1 MNKTYSISE
10 IVEASN
16 NILNGPQKNSQMKS
30 VVINEKKISEDITSK
45 TKSSFLNNL
54 DTEDVNIKKNYEIN
68 AEIKKEILEE
78 IYNFFKKK
86 IKKNTL
92 KLIFDQQQEIKKFQK
107 KINYLNENGKILE
120 TSNRNLLFNL
130 LKINGNKKI
139 LTEKNKKIQ
148 QEYNEKIVSLEKE
161 NSNLKNQDNEI
172 KELKNLNHEY
182 NKKIIS
188 SDEAYR
194 DLKNKNEKLT
204 ESNNKLKFFQNE
216 NLRLSS
222 ELFASHKRYDVI
234 KKQLYDLGLQ
244 KNQISNQIQELSNLV
259 SKSNLVAPSFTNELP
274 SEPKE
279 DVKAEDVKAE
289 DVKTKEG
296 IKKIN
301 KQDITNLNTSIN
313 KIFSK

>member
-16 NILNGPQKNSQMKS
+16 NILNRPRKKSQIKS
-30 VVINEKKISEDITSK
+30 VVINEKKILENTTSK
-45 TKSSFLNNL
+45 TKSSFVNDL
-54 DTEDVNIKKNYEIN
+54 DTGDVNIKKNYEIN

-107 KINYLNENGKILE
+107 KTNYLNENEKILKA
-120 TSNRNLLFNL
+120 SNRNLLFNL
-130 LKINGNKKI
+130 LKISENKKI

-148 QEYNEKIVSLEKE
+148 QEYNEKIISLEKE
-161 NSNLKNQDNEI
+161 NSNLKNQDHEI

-182 NKKIIS
+182 NKKIINR
-188 SDEAYR
+188 DEAYG

-204 ESNNKLKFFQNE
+204 ESNNRLKFYQNE
-216 NLRLSS
+216 NLRLAS

-244 KNQISNQIQELSNLV
+244 KDQISNQIQELNNLV
-259 SKSNLVAPSFTNELP
+259 SKSNLVVPSFSNELP
-274 SEPKE
+274 LEPKE
-279 DVKAEDVKAE
+279 DVK
-289 DVKTKEG
+289 TKEV

-301 KQDITNLNTSIN
+301 NQDVTNLNKSIN
-313 KIFSK
+313 KIFNK

>member
-16 NILNGPQKNSQMKS
+16 NILNRPQKNSQ
-30 VVINEKKISEDITSK
+30 INENYQNNKSAELNKPLVL
-45 TKSSFLNNL
+45 TKEHIPEKEETLNN
-54 DTEDVNIKKNYEIN
+54 EEV
-68 AEIKKEILEE
+68 KKEILEE
-78 IYNFFKKK
+78 IYNFFNKK

-107 KINYLNENGKILE
+107 KINFLNENEKILE

-130 LKINGNKKI
+130 LKINENKKI

-148 QEYNEKIVSLEKE
+148 KEYNEKIISFEKE

-188 SDEAYR
+188 REEAYG

-204 ESNNKLKFFQNE
+204 ESNNRLKFYQNE
-216 NLRLSS
+216 NLRLAS

-244 KNQISNQIQELSNLV
+244 KDQISDQIQELNNLV
-259 SKSNLVAPSFTNELP
+259 SKSNLVVPSFSNELP
-274 SEPKE
+274 LEPKE
-279 DVKAEDVKAE
+279 DVK
-289 DVKTKEG
+289 TKED

-301 KQDITNLNTSIN
+301 NQDVTNLNKSIN
-313 KIFSK
+313 KIFNK

>member
-1 MNKTYSISE
+1 M
-10 IVEASN
+10 AS
-16 NILNGPQKNSQMKS
+16 
-30 VVINEKKISEDITSK
+30 
-45 TKSSFLNNL
+45 
-54 DTEDVNIKKNYEIN
+54 
-68 AEIKKEILEE
+68 KKEIPGIDDSMSLMNKNDENNELAELNKPLILTKEYNPQKELIKKYENEIKEFKNLHQGYNEKIKEE
-78 IYNFFKKK
+78 ITEELYNFLDKK

-92 KLIFDQQQEIKKFQK
+92 KLIFDQQQEIKKFRK
-107 KINYLNENGKILE
+107 KINFLNENEKILE
-120 TSNRNLLFNL
+120 TSNRSLLFNL
-130 LKINGNKKI
+130 LKINENKKI

-148 QEYNEKIVSLEKE
+148 KEYNEKIISFEKE

-188 SDEAYR
+188 REEAYG

-204 ESNNKLKFFQNE
+204 ESNNRLKFYQNE
-216 NLRLSS
+216 NLRLAS

-244 KNQISNQIQELSNLV
+244 KDQISNQIQELNNLV

-279 DVKAEDVKAE
+279 DVKA
-289 DVKTKEG
+289 KEG
-296 IKKIN
+296 INKIN
-301 KQDITNLNTSIN
+301 NQDETNLNKSIN
-313 KIFSK
+313 KIFNK

>member
-16 NILNGPQKNSQMKS
+16 NILNRPQKNSQMKS
-30 VVINEKKISEDITSK
+30 VVINEKKISEDTTSK
-45 TKSSFLNNL
+45 TKSSFVNDL

-130 LKINGNKKI
+130 LKINENKKI

-148 QEYNEKIVSLEKE
+148 QEYNEKIISFEKE
-161 NSNLKNQDNEI
+161 NSNLKNQDHEI

-188 SDEAYR
+188 REEAYG

-204 ESNNKLKFFQNE
+204 ESNNRLKFYQNE
-216 NLRLSS
+216 NLRLAS

-244 KNQISNQIQELSNLV
+244 KDQISNQIQELNNLV
-259 SKSNLVAPSFTNELP
+259 SKSNLVVPSFTNELP

-279 DVKAEDVKAE
+279 DVKAKED
-289 DVKTKEG
+289 

-301 KQDITNLNTSIN
+301 NQDVTNLNKSIN
-313 KIFSK
+313 KIFNK

>member
-1 MNKTYSISE
+1 MNKTYSITE
-10 IVEASN
+10 IAEASN
-16 NILNGPQKNSQMKS
+16 NILNRPRKKSQIKS
-30 VVINEKKISEDITSK
+30 VVINEKKILENTTSK
-45 TKSSFLNNL
+45 TKSSFVNDL
-54 DTEDVNIKKNYEIN
+54 DTGDVNIKKNYEIN

-107 KINYLNENGKILE
+107 KNNYLNENEKILE
-120 TSNRNLLFNL
+120 TSNRNILFNL
-130 LKINGNKKI
+130 LKINKNKKI

-148 QEYNEKIVSLEKE
+148 QEYNEKIINLKKE

-188 SDEAYR
+188 REEAYG

-204 ESNNKLKFFQNE
+204 ESNNRLKFYQNE
-216 NLRLSS
+216 NLRLAS

-244 KNQISNQIQELSNLV
+244 KDQISNQIQELNNLV
-259 SKSNLVAPSFTNELP
+259 SKSNLVVPSFSNELP
-274 SEPKE
+274 LEPKE
-279 DVKAEDVKAE
+279 DVK
-289 DVKTKEG
+289 TKED

-301 KQDITNLNTSIN
+301 NQDVTNLNKSIN
-313 KIFSK
+313 KIFNK

>member
-10 IVEASN
+10 IIEASR
-16 NILNGPQKNSQMKS
+16 NILNKTKKNSQIES
-30 VVINEKKISEDITSK
+30 VVINEKKISENTTSK
-45 TKSSFLNNL
+45 AKSSFVNDL
-54 DTEDVNIKKNYEIN
+54 DTEDLNIKKNYEIN

-107 KINYLNENGKILE
+107 KINFLNENEKILE

-130 LKINGNKKI
+130 LKINENKKI

-148 QEYNEKIVSLEKE
+148 QEYNEKIISFEKE

-188 SDEAYR
+188 REEAYG

-204 ESNNKLKFFQNE
+204 ESNNRLKFYQNE
-216 NLRLSS
+216 NLRLAS

-244 KNQISNQIQELSNLV
+244 KNQISDQIQELNNLV
-259 SKSNLVAPSFTNELP
+259 SKSNLVVPSFTNELP

-279 DVKAEDVKAE
+279 DVKA
-289 DVKTKEG
+289 KEG

-301 KQDITNLNTSIN
+301 NQNVANLDKSIN
-313 KIFSK
+313 KIFNK

>member
-16 NILNGPQKNSQMKS
+16 NILNRPQNNSQMKS
-30 VVINEKKISEDITSK
+30 VVINEKKISEDMTSK
-45 TKSSFLNNL
+45 TKSSFVSDL
-54 DTEDVNIKKNYEIN
+54 DTEDINIKKNYEIN

-107 KINYLNENGKILE
+107 KINFLNENGKILD

-130 LKINGNKKI
+130 LKINENKKI

-148 QEYNEKIVSLEKE
+148 QEYNEKIISLKKE

-188 SDEAYR
+188 REEAYG

-204 ESNNKLKFFQNE
+204 ESNNRLKFYQNE
-216 NLRLSS
+216 NLRLAS

-244 KNQISNQIQELSNLV
+244 KDQISNQIQELNNLV
-259 SKSNLVAPSFTNELP
+259 SKSNLVVPSFTNELP

-279 DVKAEDVKAE
+279 DVKAKVKED
-289 DVKTKEG
+289 

-301 KQDITNLNTSIN
+301 KQNITNLNKSIN
-313 KIFSK
+313 KIFNK

>member
-16 NILNGPQKNSQMKS
+16 NILNRPQKNSQMKS
-30 VVINEKKISEDITSK
+30 VVINEKKISEDTISK
-45 TKSSFLNNL
+45 TKNSFLNDL
-54 DTEDVNIKKNYEIN
+54 ATEDVNIKKNYEID

-130 LKINGNKKI
+130 LKINENKKI

-148 QEYNEKIVSLEKE
+148 QEYNEKIISFEKE

-188 SDEAYR
+188 REEAYG

-204 ESNNKLKFFQNE
+204 ESNNKLKFYQNE
-216 NLRLSS
+216 NLRLAS

-244 KNQISNQIQELSNLV
+244 KNQISNQIQELNNLV
-259 SKSNLVAPSFTNELP
+259 SKSNLVVPSFTNELP

-279 DVKAEDVKAE
+279 DVKA
-289 DVKTKEG
+289 KEG

-313 KIFSK
+313 KIFNK

>member
-10 IVEASN
+10 IVEASD
-16 NILNGPQKNSQMKS
+16 NILNRPQKNSQMKS
-30 VVINEKKISEDITSK
+30 VVINEKKILEGKISK
-45 TKSSFLNNL
+45 TKNSFLNDL
-54 DTEDVNIKKNYEIN
+54 ATEDVNIKKNYEIN

-107 KINYLNENGKILE
+107 KINFLNENEKILE
-120 TSNRNLLFNL
+120 ISNRNLLFNL
-130 LKINGNKKI
+130 LKINENKKI
-139 LTEKNKKIQ
+139 LTEKNNKIQ
-148 QEYNEKIVSLEKE
+148 QEYNEKIISFEKE

-188 SDEAYR
+188 REEAYG

-204 ESNNKLKFFQNE
+204 ESNNRLKFYQNE
-216 NLRLSS
+216 NLRLAS

-279 DVKAEDVKAE
+279 DVKAG
-289 DVKTKEG
+289 DVKTKED

-301 KQDITNLNTSIN
+301 KKDITNLNTSIN
-313 KIFSK
+313 KIFNK

>member
-16 NILNGPQKNSQMKS
+16 NILNRPQKNSQMKS
-30 VVINEKKISEDITSK
+30 VVTNEKKISEDTISK
-45 TKSSFLNNL
+45 TKNSFLNDL
-54 DTEDVNIKKNYEIN
+54 ATEDVNIKKNYKID

-130 LKINGNKKI
+130 LKITGNKKI

-148 QEYNEKIVSLEKE
+148 QKYNEKIISHEKE

-182 NKKIIS
+182 NKKIINR
-188 SDEAYR
+188 DEAYR

-204 ESNNKLKFFQNE
+204 ESNNKLKFYQNE

-222 ELFASHKRYDVI
+222 ELFGSHKRYDVI
-234 KKQLYDLGLQ
+234 KKQLYDLELQ
-244 KNQISNQIQELSNLV
+244 KNQISNQIQELNNLV
-259 SKSNLVAPSFTNELP
+259 SKSNLVVPSFTNELP

-279 DVKAEDVKAE
+279 DVKAEDVKA
-289 DVKTKEG
+289 KET

-313 KIFSK
+313 KIFNK

>member
-1 MNKTYSISE
+1 MDKTYSISE
-10 IVEASN
+10 IVEASK
-16 NILNGPQKNSQMKS
+16 NILNKS
-30 VVINEKKISEDITSK
+30 KVNLKVKSIAIKKKKISEETGSK
-45 TKSSFLNNL
+45 IKNTFLNDL
-54 DTEDVNIKKNYEIN
+54 VTENVNIKKNYEID

-92 KLIFDQQQEIKKFQK
+92 KLIFDQQQEIKKFKK
-107 KINYLNENGKILE
+107 KINYLNEDGKILE

-130 LKINGNKKI
+130 LKITENKKI
-139 LTEKNKKIQ
+139 LTENNKKIQ
-148 QEYNEKIVSLEKE
+148 QEYNEKIISLEKE
-161 NSNLKNQDNEI
+161 NSNLKNQDKEI

-188 SDEAYR
+188 RDEAYR

-204 ESNNKLKFFQNE
+204 ESNNKLKFYQNE

-222 ELFASHKRYDVI
+222 ELFVSHKRYDVI

-244 KNQISNQIQELSNLV
+244 KNQISDQIQELNNLV

-289 DVKTKEG
+289 DVKAEKG

-301 KQDITNLNTSIN
+301 KQAITNLNTSIN
-313 KIFSK
+313 KIFNK

>member
-16 NILNGPQKNSQMKS
+16 NILNRPQKNSQMKS
-30 VVINEKKISEDITSK
+30 VVTNEKKISEDTISK
-45 TKSSFLNNL
+45 TKNSFLNDL
-54 DTEDVNIKKNYEIN
+54 ATEDVNIKKNYKID

-107 KINYLNENGKILE
+107 KINFLNENEKILE

-130 LKINGNKKI
+130 LKINENKKI

-148 QEYNEKIVSLEKE
+148 QEYNEKIISFEKE

-188 SDEAYR
+188 RDEAYR
-194 DLKNKNEKLT
+194 DLKNKNEK
-204 ESNNKLKFFQNE
+204 
-216 NLRLSS
+216 
-222 ELFASHKRYDVI
+222 
-234 KKQLYDLGLQ
+234 
-244 KNQISNQIQELSNLV
+244 
-259 SKSNLVAPSFTNELP
+259 
-274 SEPKE
+274 
-279 DVKAEDVKAE
+279 
-289 DVKTKEG
+289 
-296 IKKIN
+296 
-301 KQDITNLNTSIN
+301 
-313 KIFSK
+313 

>member
-10 IVEASN
+10 IIEASN
-16 NILNGPQKNSQMKS
+16 NILNRSQKTPQMKS
-30 VVINEKKISEDITSK
+30 VVINKKKISEDTTSK
-45 TKSSFLNNL
+45 TKNSFLNDL
-54 DTEDVNIKKNYEIN
+54 ATEDVNIKKNYEID

-78 IYNFFKKK
+78 FYNFFKKK

-107 KINYLNENGKILE
+107 KNNYLNVNEKILE
-120 TSNRNLLFNL
+120 TSNRNILFNL
-130 LKINGNKKI
+130 LKINKNKKI
-139 LTEKNKKIQ
+139 LIEKDKKIQ
-148 QEYNEKIVSLEKE
+148 QEYNEKIISLEKE

-188 SDEAYR
+188 HDEAYR

-204 ESNNKLKFFQNE
+204 ESNNKLKFYQNE

-244 KNQISNQIQELSNLV
+244 KDQISNQIQELNNLV
-259 SKSNLVAPSFTNELP
+259 SKSNLVVPSFTNELP
-274 SEPKE
+274 SESKE
-279 DVKAEDVKAE
+279 DIKAE

-296 IKKIN
+296 IKITN
-301 KQDITNLNTSIN
+301 KQDMTNLNTSIN

>member
-1 MNKTYSISE
+1 E
-10 IVEASN
+10 I
-16 NILNGPQKNSQMKS
+16 
-30 VVINEKKISEDITSK
+30 D
-45 TKSSFLNNL
+45 
-54 DTEDVNIKKNYEIN
+54 

-107 KINYLNENGKILE
+107 KNNYLNENEKILE

-130 LKINGNKKI
+130 LRINENKKI

-148 QEYNEKIVSLEKE
+148 KEYNEKIISFEKE

-188 SDEAYR
+188 REEAYG

-204 ESNNKLKFFQNE
+204 ESNNRLKFYQNE
-216 NLRLSS
+216 NLRLAS

-244 KNQISNQIQELSNLV
+244 KDQISNQIQELNNLV
-259 SKSNLVAPSFTNELP
+259 SKSNLVVPSFTNELP

-279 DVKAEDVKAE
+279 DVKA
-289 DVKTKEG
+289 KEG

-301 KQDITNLNTSIN
+301 NQVVTNLNKSIN
-313 KIFSK
+313 KIFNK

>member
-16 NILNGPQKNSQMKS
+16 NILNRPQKNSQMKS
-30 VVINEKKISEDITSK
+30 VVINEKKISEDMTSK
-45 TKSSFLNNL
+45 TKSSFVSDL
-54 DTEDVNIKKNYEIN
+54 DTEDVNIKKNYEID

-78 IYNFFKKK
+78 FYNFFKKK

-107 KINYLNENGKILE
+107 KINFLNENETILE
-120 TSNRNLLFNL
+120 TSNRSLLFNL
-130 LKINGNKKI
+130 LKITENKKI
-139 LTEKNKKIQ
+139 LTENNKKIQ
-148 QEYNEKIVSLEKE
+148 QEYNEKIISLKKE

-188 SDEAYR
+188 REEAYG

-204 ESNNKLKFFQNE
+204 ESNNRLKFYQNE
-216 NLRLSS
+216 NLRLAS

-244 KNQISNQIQELSNLV
+244 KDQISDQIQELNNLV
-259 SKSNLVAPSFTNELP
+259 SKSNLVVPSFTNELP

-279 DVKAEDVKAE
+279 DVKA
-289 DVKTKEG
+289 KEG

-313 KIFSK
+313 KIFNK

>member
-10 IVEASN
+10 IVEASD
-16 NILNGPQKNSQMKS
+16 NILNRPQKNSQMKS
-30 VVINEKKISEDITSK
+30 VVINEKKISEDTTSK
-45 TKSSFLNNL
+45 TKSSFVNDL

-68 AEIKKEILEE
+68 AEIKK
-78 IYNFFKKK
+78 
-86 IKKNTL
+86 
-92 KLIFDQQQEIKKFQK
+92 FQK
-107 KINYLNENGKILE
+107 EINFLNENEKILE
-120 TSNRNLLFNL
+120 TSNRNLLLNL
-130 LKINGNKKI
+130 LKINENKKI

-148 QEYNEKIVSLEKE
+148 QEYNEKIISLEKE

-188 SDEAYR
+188 REEAYG

-204 ESNNKLKFFQNE
+204 ESNNKLKFYQNE

-244 KNQISNQIQELSNLV
+244 KDQISDQIQELNNLV
-259 SKSNLVAPSFTNELP
+259 SKSNLVVPSFTNELP

-279 DVKAEDVKAE
+279 DVKAEDVKDE
-289 DVKTKEG
+289 KD

-301 KQDITNLNTSIN
+301 KQNITNLNTSIN
-313 KIFSK
+313 KIFNK

>member
-16 NILNGPQKNSQMKS
+16 NILNRPQKNSEINKNYQNNKS
-30 VVINEKKISEDITSK
+30 AELNKPLVLTREHIPQKEKT
-45 TKSSFLNNL
+45 LNN
-54 DTEDVNIKKNYEIN
+54 EEV
-68 AEIKKEILEE
+68 KKEILEE
-78 IYNFFKKK
+78 IHNFFKKK

-107 KINYLNENGKILE
+107 KINFLNENGKILD

-130 LKINGNKKI
+130 LKINKNKKI
-139 LTEKNKKIQ
+139 LIESNKKIQ
-148 QEYNEKIVSLEKE
+148 QEYNEKIINLEKE

-188 SDEAYR
+188 RDEAYR
-194 DLKNKNEKLT
+194 NLKNENEKIT
-204 ESNNKLKFFQNE
+204 ESNNRLKFYQNE
-216 NLRLSS
+216 NLRLAS

-244 KNQISNQIQELSNLV
+244 KDQISNQIQELNNLV
-259 SKSNLVAPSFTNELP
+259 SKSNLVAPSFSSELP
-274 SEPKE
+274 SEPKKNIKDKVEE
-279 DVKAEDVKAE
+279 D
-289 DVKTKEG
+289 
-296 IKKIN
+296 IKKN
-301 KQDITNLNTSIN
+301 KADIANINTSIN
-313 KIFSK
+313 KIFKK

>member
-30 VVINEKKISEDITSK
+30 VVINEKKISEGTTSK
-45 TKSSFLNNL
+45 TKSSFLNDL
-54 DTEDVNIKKNYEIN
+54 DTEDVDIKKNYEID

-78 IYNFFKKK
+78 FYNFFKKK

-130 LKINGNKKI
+130 LKINKNKKI

-148 QEYNEKIVSLEKE
+148 QEYNEKIISLKKE
-161 NSNLKNQDNEI
+161 NSNLSNQDNEI
-172 KELKNLNHEY
+172 KELKNLNYKY

-188 SDEAYR
+188 REEAYG

-204 ESNNKLKFFQNE
+204 ESNNKLKFYQNE

-222 ELFASHKRYDVI
+222 ELFTSHKRYDVI

-244 KNQISNQIQELSNLV
+244 KNQISDQIQELNNLV
-259 SKSNLVAPSFTNELP
+259 SKSNLVVPSFTNELP
-274 SEPKE
+274 LEPKK
-279 DVKAEDVKAE
+279 DVKAKED
-289 DVKTKEG
+289 
-296 IKKIN
+296 IKKLN
-301 KQDITNLNTSIN
+301 KQDMTNLNTSIN
-313 KIFSK
+313 KIFNK

>member
-16 NILNGPQKNSQMKS
+16 NILNKSQKNSQIKN
-30 VVINEKKISEDITSK
+30 VIINKKKISEDTTNK
-45 TKSSFLNNL
+45 TKNSFLNDL
-54 DTEDVNIKKNYEIN
+54 ATEDVNIKNNYKIDS
-68 AEIKKEILEE
+68 EIKKEILEE
-78 IYNFFKKK
+78 FYNFFKKK

-107 KINYLNENGKILE
+107 NINFLNENEKILE

-130 LKINGNKKI
+130 LKINENKKF

-148 QEYNEKIVSLEKE
+148 QEYNEKIINLEKE
-161 NSNLKNQDNEI
+161 NSNLKNQDHEI

-182 NKKIIS
+182 NKKIINR
-188 SDEAYR
+188 DEAYGN
-194 DLKNKNEKLT
+194 LKNKNEKLT
-204 ESNNKLKFFQNE
+204 ESNNRLKFYQNE
-216 NLRLSS
+216 NLRLAS

-244 KNQISNQIQELSNLV
+244 KDQISNQIQELNNLV
-259 SKSNLVAPSFTNELP
+259 SKSNLVVPSFTNELP

-279 DVKAEDVKAE
+279 DVKA
-289 DVKTKEG
+289 KEG
-296 IKKIN
+296 IEKIN

-313 KIFSK
+313 KIFNK

>member
-16 NILNGPQKNSQMKS
+16 NILNRPQKNSQ
-30 VVINEKKISEDITSK
+30 INENYQNN
-45 TKSSFLNNL
+45 KSAELNKPLVLTREHIPQKEETLNN
-54 DTEDVNIKKNYEIN
+54 EEV
-68 AEIKKEILEE
+68 KKEILEE
-78 IYNFFKKK
+78 IYNFFNKK

-107 KINYLNENGKILE
+107 KINFLNENEKILE

-130 LKINGNKKI
+130 LKINENKKF

-148 QEYNEKIVSLEKE
+148 QEYNEKIINLEKE
-161 NSNLKNQDNEI
+161 NSNLKNQDHEI

-182 NKKIIS
+182 NKKIINR
-188 SDEAYR
+188 DEAYGN
-194 DLKNKNEKLT
+194 LKNKNEKLT
-204 ESNNKLKFFQNE
+204 ESNNRLKFYQNE
-216 NLRLSS
+216 NLRLAS

-244 KNQISNQIQELSNLV
+244 KDQISNQIQELNNLV
-259 SKSNLVAPSFTNELP
+259 SKSNLVVPSFSNELP
-274 SEPKE
+274 SEPEE
-279 DVKAEDVKAE
+279 DVKA
-289 DVKTKEG
+289 KEG

-301 KQDITNLNTSIN
+301 NQDVTNLNKSIN
-313 KIFSK
+313 KIFNK

>member
-16 NILNGPQKNSQMKS
+16 NILNRPQKNSQMKS
-30 VVINEKKISEDITSK
+30 VVINEKKISEGTMSK
-45 TKSSFLNNL
+45 TKNSFLNDL
-54 DTEDVNIKKNYEIN
+54 ATEDVNIKKNYEID

-92 KLIFDQQQEIKKFQK
+92 KLIFDQQQDIKKFQK

-130 LKINGNKKI
+130 LKITDNKKI

-148 QEYNEKIVSLEKE
+148 QEYNEKIISLEKE

-188 SDEAYR
+188 REEAYG

-204 ESNNKLKFFQNE
+204 ESNNRLKFYQNE
-216 NLRLSS
+216 NLRLAS
-222 ELFASHKRYDVI
+222 ELFASHKRYDVT

-244 KNQISNQIQELSNLV
+244 KNQISDQIQELNNLV

-279 DVKAEDVKAE
+279 DVKAKED
-289 DVKTKEG
+289 

-301 KQDITNLNTSIN
+301 NQDVTNLNKSIN
-313 KIFSK
+313 KIFNK

>member
-16 NILNGPQKNSQMKS
+16 NILNRSQKNSQMKS
-30 VVINEKKISEDITSK
+30 VEINKKKISEDTISK
-45 TKSSFLNNL
+45 TKNSFLNDL

-107 KINYLNENGKILE
+107 NINFLNENEKILE

-130 LKINGNKKI
+130 LKITDNKKI

-148 QEYNEKIVSLEKE
+148 QEYNEKIISLEKE

-188 SDEAYR
+188 REEAYG

-204 ESNNKLKFFQNE
+204 ESNNKLKFFQSE

-222 ELFASHKRYDVI
+222 ELFASHKKNDVI

-244 KNQISNQIQELSNLV
+244 KDQISNQIQELNNLV
-259 SKSNLVAPSFTNELP
+259 SKSNLVVPSFTNELP

-279 DVKAEDVKAE
+279 DVKVEDVKAE
-289 DVKTKEG
+289 KD

-301 KQDITNLNTSIN
+301 KQVITNLNTSIN
-313 KIFSK
+313 KIFNK

>member
-30 VVINEKKISEDITSK
+30 VVINEKKISEGTTSK
-45 TKSSFLNNL
+45 TKSSFLNDL
-54 DTEDVNIKKNYEIN
+54 DTEDVDIKKNYEID

-78 IYNFFKKK
+78 FYNFFKKK

-107 KINYLNENGKILE
+107 KINFLNENEKILE

-130 LKINGNKKI
+130 LRINENKKI

-148 QEYNEKIVSLEKE
+148 QEYNEKIISLEKE
-161 NSNLKNQDNEI
+161 NNNLKNQDNEI

-188 SDEAYR
+188 RDEAYE
-194 DLKNKNEKLT
+194 DLKKKNEKLT
-204 ESNNKLKFFQNE
+204 ESNNKLKFYQNE

-244 KNQISNQIQELSNLV
+244 KNQISNQIQELNNLV

-274 SEPKE
+274 LEPKK
-279 DVKAEDVKAE
+279 DVKAKED
-289 DVKTKEG
+289 
-296 IKKIN
+296 IKKLN
-301 KQDITNLNTSIN
+301 KQDMTNLNTSIN
-313 KIFSK
+313 KIFNK